1 MATQDLMESSGN
13 PPFLGGKKISGTFG
27 NEYLGYLNSH
37 FQGAGGQTD
46 LVAYFFRRAAELI
59 RKGTIGLIATKTIAK
74 GDTRKSGLGELC
86 RDGWHIY
93 AAKRRIPWPGSAA
106 VTISQVFLSK
116 AYKVDCVLS
125 DGIGVET
132 LALSYFI

>member
-1 MATQDLMESSGN
+1 MSGI

-74 GDTRKSGLGELC
+74 GDTRNPVLASCAVMVGTFTPPRGGFLGRVSG
-86 RDGWHIY
+86 RHH
-93 AAKRRIPWPGSAA
+93 
-106 VTISQVFLSK
+106 
-116 AYKVDCVLS
+116 
-125 DGIGVET
+125 
-132 LALSYFI
+132 